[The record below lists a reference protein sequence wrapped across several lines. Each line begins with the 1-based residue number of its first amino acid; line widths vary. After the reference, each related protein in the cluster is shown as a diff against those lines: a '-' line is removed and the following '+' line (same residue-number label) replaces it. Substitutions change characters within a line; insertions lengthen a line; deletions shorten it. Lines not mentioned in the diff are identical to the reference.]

1 MDPVISEM
9 PVNRR
14 VLRAVVSACL
24 MEAGFNTATEDAIET
39 MSEML
44 NSYLLELSRSTKALC
59 EFSGRSEPLV
69 TDVILAMVE
78 MGANVQSLTAYGK
91 RQQKIT
97 LPASISNQPANEPK
111 RLELGTQL
119 SRPSYIPDYL
129 PEFPDAHCYIR
140 TLTHAAPATG
150 YKNVREKAAKYK
162 REVMK
167 ALTKFI
173 AKTGDTENLLPD
185 DPYAYPLIADK
196 PKPTP
201 YLDSALLRTLDKD
214 ETEDDEADKWQAQ
227 RQQQNQVQAQQEK
240 DMTDH
245 HRLDRSDS
253 YASMS
258 GNSRTEA
265 NSAIMGTGG
274 LESLDA
280 DNLIDNPFLRP
291 INMPGMKSGSKK
303 YRF

>member
-1 MDPVISEM
+1 M
-9 PVNRR
+9 
-14 VLRAVVSACL
+14 
-24 MEAGFNTATEDAIET
+24 
-39 MSEML
+39 
-44 NSYLLELSRSTKALC
+44 
-59 EFSGRSEPLV
+59 
-69 TDVILAMVE
+69 
-78 MGANVQSLTAYGK
+78 
-91 RQQKIT
+91 
-97 LPASISNQPANEPK
+97 
-111 RLELGTQL
+111 
-119 SRPSYIPDYL
+119 
-129 PEFPDAHCYIR
+129 
-140 TLTHAAPATG
+140 
-150 YKNVREKAAKYK
+150 
-162 REVMK
+162 
-167 ALTKFI
+167 
-173 AKTGDTENLLPD
+173 
-185 DPYAYPLIADK
+185 IADK

-265 NSAIMGTGG
+265 NSGIMGTGG

>member
-1 MDPVISEM
+1 MDQMTSEM

-14 VLRAVVSACL
+14 ILRAVVSACL
-24 MEAGFNTATEDAIET
+24 IETGFNSATEDAVET

-69 TDVILAMVE
+69 TDVIIAMVE
-78 MGANVQSLTAYGK
+78 MGVNFQSLAAYGK
-91 RQQKIT
+91 KQQNIT
-97 LPASISNQPANEPK
+97 LPAPLSNQPANEPK

-119 SRPSYIPDYL
+119 ARPSYIPDYL

-150 YKNVREKAAKYK
+150 YKNIREKAAKYK
-162 REVMK
+162 REVTK

-196 PKPTP
+196 PKPMP

-214 ETEDDEADKWQAQ
+214 ETADDETDKWQEQ
-227 RQQQNQVQAQQEK
+227 RQQQNQVQPQQAK
-240 DMTDH
+240 DMADH
-245 HRLDRSDS
+245 HRLDRSES
-253 YASMS
+253 YVSTS
-258 GNSRTEA
+258 GNSRTDA
-265 NSAIMGTGG
+265 GG
-274 LESLDA
+274 LENLDA

-303 YRF
+303 YKF